1 MLYKKLKMRK
11 YTQLLL
17 VCSTSL
23 LTACTVFG
31 VRNSEEP
38 KFTVLQE
45 ENNIQVRQY
54 QEILIAQTQTNGTYK
69 ESSSSGFNILAGYIF
84 GENQS
89 QEKIEMTTP
98 VLQKS
103 QNEKISMTM
112 PVYQQEN
119 SDTWTMT
126 FVLPSKYTLETIPI
140 PLNDKIEI
148 KKVPEKKVA
157 TIRYSGFINTR
168 KIKDNAKKLQSWLE
182 NNEYTSLSEPY
193 SAGYDPPWTIPFLR
207 RNEVH
212 IEIE

>member
-1 MLYKKLKMRK
+1 
-11 YTQLLL
+11 
-17 VCSTSL
+17 
-23 LTACTVFG
+23 
-31 VRNSEEP
+31 
-38 KFTVLQE
+38 
-45 ENNIQVRQY
+45 
-54 QEILIAQTQTNGTYK
+54 
-69 ESSSSGFNILAGYIF
+69 
-84 GENQS
+84 
-89 QEKIEMTTP
+89 MTTP

-103 QNEKISMTM
+103 QNEKISTTM

-148 KKVPEKKVA
+148 KMVPAKKVA
-157 TIRYSGFINTR
+157 TIQYSGFINSR
-168 KIKDNAKKLQSWLE
+168 KIKDNATKLLSWLE

>member
-1 MLYKKLKMRK
+1 MPK

-45 ENNIQVRQY
+45 EKYIQLRQY
-54 QEILIAQTQTNGTYK
+54 QEILIAQTQTNGTYE
-69 ESSSSGFNILAGYIF
+69 ESSSSGFNLLAGYIF

-103 QNEKISMTM
+103 QNEKISTTM

-148 KKVPEKKVA
+148 KMVPAKKVA
-157 TIRYSGFINTR
+157 TIQYSGFINSR
-168 KIKDNAKKLQSWLE
+168 KIKDNATKLLSWLE
-182 NNEYTSLSEPY
+182 NNEFTSLSEPY

>member
-1 MLYKKLKMRK
+1 MKNYK
-11 YTQLLL
+11 QLLL
-17 VCSTSL
+17 ICSTSL

-31 VRNSEEP
+31 IRNSEEA
-38 KFTVLQE
+38 KYSVLYT
-45 ENNIQVRQY
+45 ENNIQIRQY
-54 QEILIAQTQTNGTYK
+54 QELLIAQTQSKGDYEK
-69 ESSSSGFNILAGYIF
+69 SSSSAFKLLAGYIF

-89 QEKIEMTTP
+89 QKKIEMTTP

-103 QNEKISMTM
+103 QSEKIEMTV

-140 PLNDKIEI
+140 PLDKNIEI
-148 KKVPEKKVA
+148 KMVPAKKVA
-157 TIRYSGFINTR
+157 TIQYTGFINSK
-168 KIKDNAKKLQSWLE
+168 KIKDHADQLLSWLE
-182 NNEYTSLSEPY
+182 SNGYTSVSEPY